1 MCYLLLNKD
10 IVWLSFRCERNE
22 YLEVTAQEEVWYTE
36 KRPFGYTNLTDF
48 LERRKAP
55 KHRAHIAELLKQY
68 GCQEL
73 DGYLDVTH
81 ALSLNDTFWVKR
93 VDSPL
98 KWREVSLYRNPF
110 NEVIS
115 EAALMVLRAAPPFP
129 PPRRSSAQMVSMPS
143 VGYGRTTPFGS
154 TRPAASLAWS
164 HFQNIWLLSWQPVSV
179 RMP

>member
-1 MCYLLLNKD
+1 MKGVVWMCYLLLNKD

-73 DGYLDVTH
+73 DGYLDVTLGQ
-81 ALSLNDTFWVKR
+81 AGGFSPKMERSFSLPQ
-93 VDSPL
+93 S
-98 KWREVSLYRNPF
+98 
-110 NEVIS
+110 I
-115 EAALMVLRAAPPFP
+115 
-129 PPRRSSAQMVSMPS
+129 Q
-143 VGYGRTTPFGS
+143 
-154 TRPAASLAWS
+154 
-164 HFQNIWLLSWQPVSV
+164 
-179 RMP
+179 